1 MFFPPYEIPE
11 KEENSRKYIWD
22 GLRRKWLVCTPE
34 EIVRQHLL
42 QYLVLEKKIA
52 PNMIAVEKE
61 IKVYQRKKRFDV
73 VVFDKNGNP
82 LILCECKAPN
92 IPISQETAYQ
102 IGNYNTVL
110 QAPYLLLT
118 NGIDL
123 FFYLIDADGQLERH
137 VF

>member
-1 MFFPPYEIPE
+1 MFFPPYEIPQ
-11 KEENSRKYIWD
+11 KEEDSRKYIWD
-22 GLRRKWLVCTPE
+22 GLRRKWLVYTPE
-34 EIVRQHLL
+34 EMVRQHLL
-42 QYLVLEKKIA
+42 QYLVVEKKIS

-73 VVFDKNGNP
+73 VVFDKDGKP

-92 IPISQETAYQ
+92 VAISQETAYQ

-110 QAPYLLLT
+110 QAPFLLLT
-118 NGIDL
+118 NGADL
-123 FFYLIDADGQLERH
+123 FLYLVQAEGKLERQ